1 MVRSKTGIR
10 VGHAS
15 DQCMLA
21 ISIRSGWLRYAHAE
35 VIDQKLILNSLKA
48 NKLSKEFQNLDMR
61 AVDLGV
67 LFGVLLQD
75 VFNSVPDYEKDIY
88 LSLDDRW
95 IDCQIIPI
103 DKGLEVKDQESY
115 LNWYMQ
121 QRLGPL
127 WSSSSIFFS
136 EVESS
141 TSDKNWMIASIIA
154 KNALESIKSFLEQ
167 AGKNPVW
174 LEPSVLSMAR
184 LVTSE
189 GPGVSFFKD
198 HRSVRAL
205 FFFGGNLLAF
215 GQPVIR
221 NGEMSVASI
230 SGDKGLADSIIKMVN
245 ALQPRSKKSS
255 IAINTIGELPGK
267 WNAYISSRKRHILSV
282 NPISTMVKRRRIKL
296 RKGTDISDFS
306 EVAGLMQKIL
316 L

>member
-61 AVDLGV
+61 AVDFGV
-67 LFGVLLQD
+67 LFGVILQD

-103 DKGLEVKDQESY
+103 DKGLEVKDQEAY

-127 WSSSSIFFS
+127 WPSSSIFFS

-141 TSDKNWMIASIIA
+141 TSDKNWMVASIIA
-154 KNALESIKSFLEQ
+154 KNALK
-167 AGKNPVW
+167 
-174 LEPSVLSMAR
+174 
-184 LVTSE
+184 
-189 GPGVSFFKD
+189 
-198 HRSVRAL
+198 
-205 FFFGGNLLAF
+205 
-215 GQPVIR
+215 
-221 NGEMSVASI
+221 
-230 SGDKGLADSIIKMVN
+230 
-245 ALQPRSKKSS
+245 
-255 IAINTIGELPGK
+255 
-267 WNAYISSRKRHILSV
+267 
-282 NPISTMVKRRRIKL
+282 
-296 RKGTDISDFS
+296 
-306 EVAGLMQKIL
+306 
-316 L
+316 

>member
-1 MVRSKTGIR
+1 
-10 VGHAS
+10 
-15 DQCMLA
+15 MLA
-21 ISIRSGWLRYAHAE
+21 ISIRSGWLRYAHAD
-35 VIDQKLILNSLKA
+35 VIDQKLSLNSLKA
-48 NKLSKEFQNLDMR
+48 IKLSKEFQNLDMR

-67 LFGVLLQD
+67 LFGVILQD

-103 DKGLEVKDQESY
+103 DKGLKVKDQEAY

-136 EVESS
+136 EMESS
-141 TSDKNWMIASIIA
+141 ASDKNWIVASIIA
-154 KNALESIKSFLEQ
+154 KNALESIKSFLKQ

-174 LEPSVLSMAR
+174 LEPSVISMAR
-184 LVTSE
+184 LVASE
-189 GPGVSFFKD
+189 GPGISFFKD

-205 FFFGGNLLAF
+205 FFFGGKLLAF

-221 NGEMSVASI
+221 NGEMSIVSI

-245 ALQPRSKKSS
+245 VLQPRSKKSS

-267 WNAYISSRKRHILSV
+267 WNAYISSRKRHVLPV
-282 NPISTMVKRRRIKL
+282 NPISALVKGRRIKL

-306 EVAGLMQKIL
+306 EVSGLMQKAL

>member
-1 MVRSKTGIR
+1 MI
-10 VGHAS
+10 
-15 DQCMLA
+15 
-21 ISIRSGWLRYAHAE
+21 
-35 VIDQKLILNSLKA
+35 
-48 NKLSKEFQNLDMR
+48 
-61 AVDLGV
+61 
-67 LFGVLLQD
+67 LQD
-75 VFNSVPDYEKDIY
+75 AFNSVPDYEKDIY

-103 DKGLEVKDQESY
+103 DKGLKVKDQEAY

-136 EVESS
+136 EMESS

-154 KNALESIKSFLEQ
+154 KNALESIKSFVKQ

-174 LEPSVLSMAR
+174 LEPSVISMAR
-184 LVTSE
+184 LVASE

-205 FFFGGNLLAF
+205 FFFGGKLLAF

-221 NGEMSVASI
+221 NGEMSIVSI
-230 SGDKGLADSIIKMVN
+230 SGDKGLSDSIIKMVN

-267 WNAYISSRKRHILSV
+267 WNAYISSRKRHVLPV
-282 NPISTMVKRRRIKL
+282 NPISALVKGRRIKL

-306 EVAGLMQKIL
+306 EVSGLMQKAL

>member
-1 MVRSKTGIR
+1 
-10 VGHAS
+10 
-15 DQCMLA
+15 MLA
-21 ISIRSGWLRYAHAE
+21 ISIRSGWLRYAHAD
-35 VIDQKLILNSLKA
+35 VIDQKLSLNSLKA
-48 NKLSKEFQNLDMR
+48 IKLSKEFQNLDMR
-61 AVDLGV
+61 GVDLGV
-67 LFGVLLQD
+67 LVGVILQD

-103 DKGLEVKDQESY
+103 DKGLKVKDQEAY

-136 EVESS
+136 EMESS

-154 KNALESIKSFLEQ
+154 KNALESIKSFVKQ

-174 LEPSVLSMAR
+174 LEPSVISMAR
-184 LVTSE
+184 LVASE

-205 FFFGGNLLAF
+205 FFFGGKLLAF

-221 NGEMSVASI
+221 NGEMSIVSI

-267 WNAYISSRKRHILSV
+267 WNAYISSRKRHVLPV
-282 NPISTMVKRRRIKL
+282 NPISALVKGRRIKL

-306 EVAGLMQKIL
+306 EVSGLMQKAL

>member
-1 MVRSKTGIR
+1 
-10 VGHAS
+10 
-15 DQCMLA
+15 MLA
-21 ISIRSGWLRYAHAE
+21 ISIRSGWLRYAHAD
-35 VIDQKLILNSLKA
+35 VIDQKLSLNSLKA
-48 NKLSKEFQNLDMR
+48 IKLSKEFQNLDMR
-61 AVDLGV
+61 AADLGV
-67 LFGVLLQD
+67 LFGVILQD

-103 DKGLEVKDQESY
+103 DKGLKVKDQEAY

-136 EVESS
+136 EMESS

-154 KNALESIKSFLEQ
+154 KNALESIKSFVKQ

-174 LEPSVLSMAR
+174 LEPSVISMAR
-184 LVTSE
+184 LVASE

-205 FFFGGNLLAF
+205 FFFGGKLLAF

-221 NGEMSVASI
+221 NGEISIVSI
-230 SGDKGLADSIIKMVN
+230 SGDKGLSDSIIKMVN

-267 WNAYISSRKRHILSV
+267 WNAYISSRKRHVLPV
-282 NPISTMVKRRRIKL
+282 NPISALVKGRRIKL

-306 EVAGLMQKIL
+306 EVSGLMQKAL

>member
-1 MVRSKTGIR
+1 
-10 VGHAS
+10 
-15 DQCMLA
+15 MLA
-21 ISIRSGWLRYAHAE
+21 ISIRSGWLRYAHAD
-35 VIDQKLILNSLKA
+35 VIDQKLSLNSLKA
-48 NKLSKEFQNLDMR
+48 IKLSKEFQNLDMR

-67 LFGVLLQD
+67 LFGVILQD

-103 DKGLEVKDQESY
+103 DKGFKVKDQEAY

-136 EVESS
+136 DMESS

-154 KNALESIKSFLEQ
+154 KNALESIKSFVKQ

-174 LEPSVLSMAR
+174 LEPSVISMAR
-184 LVTSE
+184 LVASE

-205 FFFGGNLLAF
+205 FFFGGKLLAF

-221 NGEMSVASI
+221 NGEMSIVSI
-230 SGDKGLADSIIKMVN
+230 SGDKGLSDSIIKMVN

-267 WNAYISSRKRHILSV
+267 WNAYISSRKRHVLPV
-282 NPISTMVKRRRIKL
+282 NPISVLVKGRHIKL

-306 EVAGLMQKIL
+306 EVSGLMQKAL